1 MRELIDLKTR
11 EPLRD
16 PVLIAAHAVRRRG
29 GRSAGRAMDWLAKAW
44 NAEPV
49 AELESDLYLDLTI
62 RRPDVDFS
70 PEKTTLTWPDTKIYL
85 AHAPNSKQDLLL
97 LGGFEPHFFWKQYCE
112 QIANFADALGVK
124 TLVCIRS
131 FPSDV
136 PHTRPAPMLLRSS
149 DIDLELQFGVQAQG
163 SRYQGPTDI
172 SGVLAAHV
180 QNNLR
185 WKTVDLTVLQPQ
197 YFPRMPNSEA
207 TLSVVRVLDKAFGT
221 QTDMTSL
228 VKEAQQQL
236 KTIDESI
243 TDPGTRAAILE
254 LETQYDAAADRMDFL
269 TPGSSTDD
277 DEGDELP
284 ATDDIFAEVERLLR
298 GGGDPSSSSG
308 PTPE

>member
-1 MRELIDLKTR
+1 MRELIDLKAR
-11 EPLRD
+11 GPLRD
-16 PVLIAAHAVRRRG
+16 PVLIAGHAVRRRG
-29 GRSAGRAMDWLAKAW
+29 GRSAGRAMDWLTKAW
-44 NAEPV
+44 NAEAV
-49 AELESDLYLDLTI
+49 AEMESDIYLDLTI

-70 PEKTTLTWPDTKIYL
+70 PEKTTLAWPDARIYL
-85 AHAPNSKQDLLL
+85 ATPPGATQDLLL
-97 LGGFEPHFFWKQYCE
+97 LSGFEPHFFWKQYCE
-112 QIANFADALGVK
+112 QIGAYADALGVK

-180 QNNLR
+180 QNTMR

-197 YFPRMPNSEA
+197 YFPRMPNAET
-207 TLSVVRVLDKAFGT
+207 TLSVVRVLDKAFGL

-228 VKEAQQQL
+228 VKEATEQL

-243 TDPGTRAAILE
+243 TDAGTRSAILE
-254 LETQYDAAADRMDFL
+254 LERQYDAAADRMDFL
-269 TPGSSTDD
+269 TTGPITEEDD
-277 DEGDELP
+277 VPLP

-298 GGGDPSSSSG
+298 EGNESSS
-308 PTPE
+308 

>member
-29 GRSAGRAMDWLAKAW
+29 GRSAGRAMDWLVTAW
-44 NAEPV
+44 NAEQV

-70 PEKTTLTWPDTKIYL
+70 PEKTSLSWPDTKIYL

-112 QIANFADALGVK
+112 QIANYADALGVK

-207 TLSVVRVLDKAFGT
+207 TLAVVRVLDKAFGT

-269 TPGSSTDD
+269 TTGSATDD

-298 GGGDPSSSSG
+298 GGGDDAPRNA
-308 PTPE
+308 E

>member
-44 NAEPV
+44 DAEPV
-49 AELESDLYLDLTI
+49 AELESDLYLDMTI

-70 PEKTTLTWPDTKIYL
+70 PEKTSLTWPDAKIYL
-85 AHAPNSKQDLLL
+85 AHPPNAKQDLLL

-112 QIANFADALGVK
+112 QIASYADALGVK

-243 TDPGTRAAILE
+243 TDPGTRSAILE
-254 LETQYDAAADRMDFL
+254 LETQYEAAADRMDFL
-269 TPGSSTDD
+269 TPGSSSGD

-298 GGGDPSSSSG
+298 GGGDPAG
-308 PTPE
+308 PSPE

>member
-1 MRELIDLKTR
+1 MRELIDLKAR

-16 PVLIAAHAVRRRG
+16 PVLIAGHAVRRRG

-49 AELESDLYLDLTI
+49 AELESDVYLDLTI
-62 RRPDVDFS
+62 RRPDIDFGPDKS
-70 PEKTTLTWPDTKIYL
+70 ALTWPDAKIYL
-85 AHAPNSKQDLLL
+85 AHAPNSTQDLLL

-112 QIANFADALGVK
+112 QVGAYADALGVK

-180 QNNLR
+180 QNTMR

-207 TLSVVRVLDKAFGT
+207 TLAVVRVLDKAFGT
-221 QTDMTSL
+221 QTDMTDL
-228 VKEAQQQL
+228 VREAQEQL
-236 KTIDESI
+236 RTIDQSI
-243 TDPGTRAAILE
+243 TDAGTRAAIVE
-254 LETQYDAAADRMDFL
+254 LERQYDAAADRMDFL
-269 TPGSSTDD
+269 TTGPAPD
-277 DEGDELP
+277 DEDGGEL
-284 ATDDIFAEVERLLR
+284 ATDDVFAEVERLLR
-298 GGGDPSSSSG
+298 GGGDPK
-308 PTPE
+308 PPAD